1 MNRPLEGVRIVAVE
15 HYGAG
20 PFGTMYLADLGADV
34 IKIENPKAGGDMS
47 RHVAPFLLGE
57 ADSEFFQ
64 TLNRN
69 KRSLTLD
76 LKAES
81 GQTILRR
88 LIESADGLINNL
100 RGDQPGKLGL
110 TYEALK
116 DANPRI
122 VCAHLSA
129 YGREGSRATWPG
141 YDYLMQGEAGF
152 MALTGEPDGPPTRM
166 GLSIVDWMTG
176 ITTMLGMV
184 SAILAAGRSGQ
195 GADIDVCLFDTA
207 LHQMSYPATWYLNEG
222 FVTERVPRSGHP
234 SLVPSQL
241 YTAKD
246 GWVYIMGLTD
256 KFWRNLLDG
265 VGRPDIGDNPEFA
278 DFSARLK
285 NRDRL
290 TETLDP
296 VFAEKTVAEW
306 MDIFGGRIPVGPV
319 YDLAAA
325 LDSPYLA
332 EREMI
337 QTVSHPVRGDFRLL
351 ANPIKID
358 GERMPG
364 EAAPQLGADTDAIL
378 RELGIAQSE
387 IDSLRADGVI

>member
-337 QTVSHPVRGDFRLL
+337 QTVSHPARGDFRLL